1 MKSLLTSA
9 LMLAF
14 LAAPV
19 VASEDEPSCPGCP
32 KKGDKAEP
40 SALVLGCDCAK
51 CECKDCKG
59 DCCGKKKPA
68 APAQD
73 DCDKGC
79 DKGKKKDCDKDDCSA
94 TQDDCEGCPG
104 KKDKDGEK
112 SCSDVTACDTCD
124 THKSKEGEKPAAPAQ
139 DDCDKGCD
147 KGKKK
152 DCDKDDCSA
161 SQEDCGGCKKGKKKG
176 GCDKE
181 EAPASA

>member
-1 MKSLLTSA
+1 M
-9 LMLAF
+9 
-14 LAAPV
+14 
-19 VASEDEPSCPGCP
+19 
-32 KKGDKAEP
+32 
-40 SALVLGCDCAK
+40 
-51 CECKDCKG
+51 
-59 DCCGKKKPA
+59 
-68 APAQD
+68 
-73 DCDKGC
+73 
-79 DKGKKKDCDKDDCSA
+79 
-94 TQDDCEGCPG
+94 
-104 KKDKDGEK
+104 
-112 SCSDVTACDTCD
+112 TACDTCD